1 METIETFAKKE
12 ANHETSPIIKEHCST
27 PSTASSESSADGSS
41 SDASESES
49 NDTESSSSP
58 ENEPLRRLER
68 KFPADGDSF
77 SKVQSYLEKLNR
89 T

>member
-12 ANHETSPIIKEHCST
+12 PNNETSPITKEHCST
-27 PSTASSESSADGSS
+27 PSTSTSADGSS

>member
-12 ANHETSPIIKEHCST
+12 PNHETSSITKEHCST
-27 PSTASSESSADGSS
+27 PSTSTSADGSS

-77 SKVQSYLEKLNR
+77 SKVQSYLEKLNS